1 MRSVSGLVRRG
12 KRVYIYHFT
21 FTKNRRERRFLD
33 SRITEIQLHR
43 NNELVMH
50 FFKGQWLKYSKDK
63 EVKELYNSL
72 IRKYLK
78 A

>member
-1 MRSVSGLVRRG
+1 MKSVSGLVRRG
-12 KRVYIYHFT
+12 KRVYIYHFV
-21 FTKNRRERRFLD
+21 FTKNRRERRFLN
-33 SRITEIQLHR
+33 SRITEIQLYR

-50 FFKGQWLKYSKDK
+50 FKGQWLKYSKDK

>member
-1 MRSVSGLVRRG
+1 MFIILSLQRIDV
-12 KRVYIYHFT
+12 K
-21 FTKNRRERRFLD
+21 EDFLN
-33 SRITEIQLHR
+33 SRITEIQLYR

-50 FFKGQWLKYSKDK
+50 FKGQWLKYSKDK

>member
-1 MRSVSGLVRRG
+1 MRSVSGLVRRN
-12 KRVYIYHFT
+12 KRAYVYHFV
-21 FTKNRRERRFLD
+21 FTKNRRERRFLN
-33 SRITEIQLHR
+33 SRITEIQLYR

-50 FFKGQWLKYSKDK
+50 FKGQWLKYSKDK

>member
-12 KRVYIYHFT
+12 KRAYVYHLV
-21 FTKNRRERRFLD
+21 FTKNRRERTFLT
-33 SRITEIQLHR
+33 SRITEIQLYQ

-50 FFKGQWLKYSKDK
+50 FKGQWLKYSKDK

>member
-1 MRSVSGLVRRG
+1 MKSVSGLVRRG
-12 KRVYIYHFT
+12 KRAYVYHFV

-33 SRITEIQLHR
+33 SRITEIQLYR
-43 NNELVMH
+43 NNELVMR
-50 FFKGQWLKYSKDK
+50 FKGHWLKYSKDK